1 MASRPDATR
10 RSFTRTPG
18 PGRRRGTGVVALFSA
33 TLFLSAGLTF
43 LVQPLFAKFVL
54 PLFGSTPAVWNTSML
69 FFQTTLLAGY
79 LYAHESTRRLGV
91 RRQAA
96 VHLGV
101 LLVPLLVLPVGVPN
115 GWIPPA
121 EDNPV
126 PWLLGLLAVA
136 VGLPFFVVSTTA
148 PLLQRWLA
156 ATDHPAAADPY
167 FLYRASNLGSVLGLL
182 GYPLVVE
189 PSMRLAEQGRLWS
202 AGYGLL
208 VVLVLACA
216 AVVWRSPRSTDAA
229 GAGEAEVDATDADQ
243 SPAPRRDVPAAAPD
257 ASPASAAAQVA
268 DVPAP
273 VTGRREAAPATAS
286 DAGPAGSGGSTARP
300 TISRRLRWVGLAF
313 VPSSLMLGVTAAL
326 TTDVAPIPL
335 LWSLPLSLYLISF
348 ILVFAPGS
356 RPDGLQRAMVFVLP
370 GVLMVISMI
379 LLLEVRG
386 PLWIMVPVHLGGF
399 FVVAVVCHGQL
410 ARDRP
415 PARSLTEFYLLISLG
430 GALGGVFNA
439 IVAPALFDSLAEY
452 PIALVLA
459 ALCLP
464 RRAPRIPP
472 GPYARRL
479 DLALPLVLGAI
490 VALTISLIELAA
502 ADAQQYATLFVFGLA
517 AGVAVNF
524 IRRPLRFG
532 LSMGAIVLAVTL
544 ASASDVQE
552 LHRERSFFG
561 VYRVTAAEGGDLH
574 RLVHGTTTHGAQD
587 FSPGRE
593 RTPISYYHRGSPIGR
608 LLSAMPTSV
617 STRAAIIGLGTGS
630 VACYSKPGERWTF
643 YEIDPTVERIARDPR
658 YFTFLRVCSGT
669 FDVVLGDARLR
680 LHDAADRR
688 YGLIMADAFSS
699 DAVPVHL
706 ITREALALYRSKLR
720 EHGIVA
726 FNVSNSY
733 VALEPVLGNL
743 AHDARMACVAQRDRE
758 SANDGVP
765 QTEGSDWVVMARHTR
780 DLRAVA
786 DHRWHDCRRSP
797 GSAPWTDDY
806 SNLLGALDLNR

>member
-1 MASRPDATR
+1 MVPRPRSRPGSRA
-10 RSFTRTPG
+10 RSG
-18 PGRRRGTGVVALFSA
+18 VSGRETAVVALFSA

-43 LVQPLFAKFVL
+43 LVQPMFAKFVL

-69 FFQTTLLAGY
+69 FFQTALLAGY

-96 VHLGV
+96 LHLGV
-101 LLVPLLVLPVGVPN
+101 VLVPLLVLPIAVPD

-121 EDNPV
+121 DSNPV

-182 GYPLVVE
+182 GYPLLVE

-208 VVLVLACA
+208 VLLVLACA
-216 AVVWRSPRSTDAA
+216 AVVWRSPRHP
-229 GAGEAEVDATDADQ
+229 EIATT
-243 SPAPRRDVPAAAPD
+243 PAAANP
-257 ASPASAAAQVA
+257 
-268 DVPAP
+268 
-273 VTGRREAAPATAS
+273 EAASATAS
-286 DAGPAGSGGSTARP
+286 DAAPASRASTARP
-300 TISRRLRWVGLAF
+300 TLTRRLRWVGLAF
-313 VPSSLMLGVTAAL
+313 VPSSLMLGVTTAI
-326 TTDVAPIPL
+326 TTDIAPIPL

-356 RPDGLQRAMVFVLP
+356 RADRLHRAMVLALP
-370 GVLMVISMI
+370 GVVLLISVI

-386 PLWIMVPVHLGGF
+386 PLWISLWIMVPVHLAGF

-415 PARSLTEFYLLISLG
+415 PARWLTEFYLLISLG

-452 PIALVLA
+452 PIVLVLA

-464 RRAPRIPP
+464 MRPPRIPP
-472 GPYARRL
+472 GPYARWL
-479 DLALPLVLGAI
+479 DLALPLAI
-490 VALTISLIELAA
+490 GTMVALTVSLIELAEP
-502 ADAQQYATLFVFGLA
+502 DKQQYAKNFVIGMA
-517 AGVAVNF
+517 AGVAINF
-524 IRRPLRFG
+524 VRRPLRFG
-532 LSMGAIVLAVTL
+532 LSVGAIVLAVTL
-544 ASASDVQE
+544 ASAPDEQQ

-593 RTPISYYHRGSPIGR
+593 RTPASYYHRGSPIGQ
-608 LLSAMPTSV
+608 LLSALPPTLAA
-617 STRAAIIGLGTGS
+617 RAAIIGLGTGS
-630 VACYSKPGERWTF
+630 VACYSKPGEQWTF

-658 YFTFLRVCSGT
+658 FFTYLRVCAGE

-680 LHDAADRR
+680 LPRAADRR

-699 DAVPVHL
+699 DAVPIHL
-706 ITREALALYRSKLR
+706 ITREALALYRAKLR
-720 EHGIVA
+720 EHGIIA
-726 FNVSNSY
+726 FNVTNRY
-733 VALEPVLGNL
+733 LDLEPVLGNL
-743 AHDARMACVAQRDRE
+743 AHDARMACVAQQDRR
-758 SANDGVP
+758 SGKDGIP
-765 QTEGSDWVVMARHTR
+765 ETDASDWVVMTR
-780 DLRAVA
+780 RSSDLRAVA
-786 DHRWHDCRRSP
+786 SAGRGWHGCRRSP
-797 GSAPWTDDY
+797 GAAPWTDDY
-806 SNLLGALDLNR
+806 SNLLGALDVSH

>member
-1 MASRPDATR
+1 M
-10 RSFTRTPG
+10 
-18 PGRRRGTGVVALFSA
+18 
-33 TLFLSAGLTF
+33 
-43 LVQPLFAKFVL
+43 FAKFVL

-91 RRQAA
+91 RRQTAL
-96 VHLGV
+96 HLGV
-101 LLVPLLVLPVGVPN
+101 LLVPLLVLPIGVPD

-121 EDNPV
+121 DSNPV

-156 ATDHPAAADPY
+156 ETDHPAAADPY

-202 AGYGLL
+202 GGYALL
-208 VVLVLACA
+208 VLLVLACA
-216 AVVWRSPRSTDAA
+216 AVVWRSSQGSEVA
-229 GAGEAEVDATDADQ
+229 GTGVKVVGATDVD
-243 SPAPRRDVPAAAPD
+243 PPR
-257 ASPASAAAQVA
+257 
-268 DVPAP
+268 
-273 VTGRREAAPATAS
+273 
-286 DAGPAGSGGSTARP
+286 GSTARP
-300 TISRRLRWVGLAF
+300 ALIRRLRWVGLAF
-313 VPSSLMLGVTAAL
+313 VPSSLMLGVTSAI
-326 TTDVAPIPL
+326 TTDIAPIPL

-356 RPDGLQRAMVFVLP
+356 RADGLHRAMVFALP
-370 GVLMVISMI
+370 GVVLLISLI
-379 LLLEVRG
+379 LLLGVRG
-386 PLWIMVPVHLGGF
+386 PLWIMVPLHLGAF
-399 FVVAVVCHGQL
+399 FVVAVVCHGEL

-415 PARSLTEFYLLISLG
+415 PARWLTEFYLLISLG

-439 IVAPALFDSLAEY
+439 IVAPALFHSLAEY

-464 RRAPRIPP
+464 RRTPLFAP
-472 GPYARRL
+472 GPYARLL
-479 DLALPLVLGAI
+479 DLALPLALGTM
-490 VALTISLIELAA
+490 VALTVSLIELAE
-502 ADAQQYATLFVFGLA
+502 ADAQRQYGKQFAFGVA
-517 AGVAVNF
+517 AGVAFNF

-532 LSMGAIVLAVTL
+532 LSVGAIVLAVTF
-544 ASASDVQE
+544 ASAPDEQE

-593 RTPISYYHRGSPIGR
+593 RTPVSYYHRGSPIGR
-608 LLSAMPTSV
+608 LLGALPASV
-617 STRAAIIGLGTGS
+617 TARAGIIGLGTGS

-643 YEIDPTVERIARDPR
+643 YEIDPAIERIARDPR
-658 YFTFLRVCSGT
+658 FFTYLRVCPGD
-669 FDVVLGDARLR
+669 FDVVLGDARLKLPR
-680 LHDAADRR
+680 AADRR

-706 ITREALALYRSKLR
+706 ITREALALYRAKLR

-733 VALEPVLGNL
+733 VDLEPVLGNL
-743 AHDARMACVAQRDRE
+743 AHDARMDCVAQQDRR
-758 SANDGVP
+758 SGKDGAP
-765 QTEGSDWVVMARHTR
+765 ETDASDWVVMARHTR

-786 DHRWHDCRRSP
+786 PEPGWHDCRRSP
-797 GSAPWTDDY
+797 GAAPWTDDY

>member
-1 MASRPDATR
+1 MAARGMAEPHARSRQR
-10 RSFTRTPG
+10 
-18 PGRRRGTGVVALFSA
+18 GRHTAVVALFSV
-33 TLFLSAGLTF
+33 TLFVSAGLTF
-43 LVQPLFAKFVL
+43 LVQPMFAKFVL

-79 LYAHESTRRLGV
+79 LYAHESTRRLGA
-91 RRQAA
+91 RRQAV
-96 VHLGV
+96 VHAAI
-101 LLVPLLVLPVGVPN
+101 LLVPLLVLPIGVPA

-121 EDNPV
+121 DVDPV
-126 PWLLGLLAVA
+126 PWLLGLLAIA

-156 ATDHPAAADPY
+156 ATDHPAAGDPY

-182 GYPLVVE
+182 SYPLAVE
-189 PSMRLAEQGRLWS
+189 PSMRLAQQGTLWS

-216 AVVWRSPRSTDAA
+216 VVVWRSPRGADA
-229 GAGEAEVDATDADQ
+229 VAT
-243 SPAPRRDVPAAAPD
+243 PAPAPAVEDHDPM
-257 ASPASAAAQVA
+257 SAAATEGVSA
-268 DVPAP
+268 PSPRSPARERL
-273 VTGRREAAPATAS
+273 VT
-286 DAGPAGSGGSTARP
+286 
-300 TISRRLRWVGLAF
+300 RLRWVGLAF
-313 VPSSLMLGVTAAL
+313 VPSSLMLGVTTTL
-326 TTDVAPIPL
+326 TTDIAPIPL
-335 LWSLPLSLYLISF
+335 LWSLPLSVYLISF
-348 ILVFAPGS
+348 ILVFAPHARAG
-356 RPDGLQRAMVFVLP
+356 RLQRAVEFALPAVVVL
-370 GVLMVISMI
+370 ISAL

-386 PLWIMVPVHLGGF
+386 PIWLVVPAHLGGF
-399 FVVAVVCHGQL
+399 FVVAVACHGAL

-415 PARSLTEFYLLISLG
+415 PARRLTEFYLLISLG

-452 PIALVLA
+452 PVVLVLS

-464 RRAPRIPP
+464 ARRPLIAP

-479 DLALPLVLGAI
+479 DFALPLVLGAA
-490 VALTISLIELAA
+490 VALIVSLSRLAQTEA
-502 ADAQQYATLFVFGLA
+502 HEYGRFFAFSLA
-517 AGVAVNF
+517 AGIAVNF
-524 IRRPLRFG
+524 VRRPLRFG
-532 LSMGAIVLAVTL
+532 LSVGAIVLAVAL
-544 ASASDVQE
+544 ASAPDQQQ

-587 FSPGRE
+587 FSSPGRE

-608 LLSAMPTSV
+608 LLGAMPRRLTA
-617 STRAAIIGLGTGS
+617 RAAIIGLGTGS
-630 VACYSKPGERWTF
+630 IACYSKPGERWTF

-658 YFTFLRVCSGT
+658 YFTYLRVCPGT

-680 LHDAADRR
+680 LARAAARR

-720 EHGIVA
+720 EDGIVA
-726 FNVSNSY
+726 FNISNNY
-733 VALEPVLGNL
+733 VGLEPVLGNL
-743 AHDARMACVAQRDRE
+743 AHDAGMACVGQADEQ
-758 SANDGVP
+758 SGQDGVP
-765 QTEGSDWVVMARHTR
+765 ETDASDWVVMARHVR

-786 DHRWHDCRRSP
+786 SGERWHDCRRAP
-797 GSAPWTDDY
+797 GSAAWTDDY
-806 SNLLGALDLNR
+806 SNLLSALDLDR